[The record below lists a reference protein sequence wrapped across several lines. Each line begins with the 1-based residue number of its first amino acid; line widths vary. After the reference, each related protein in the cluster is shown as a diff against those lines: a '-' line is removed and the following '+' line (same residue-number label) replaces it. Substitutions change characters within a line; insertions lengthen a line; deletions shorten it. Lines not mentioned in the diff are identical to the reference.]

1 MATHSSILTWVIPW
15 TEEPGGL
22 KSIGSQSVRHNLAT
36 KPHHH
41 HHLKF
46 YTVFYVNYIS
56 TKLGVGETWKD
67 SLQFFPL
74 LPLYSYCSVAVWC
87 HNAPVL
93 VPQACAQ
100 AAPSAWSISNS
111 ISATLILYLSLLAST
126 YPWYLS
132 MQTSLPGGSLL
143 LPPRWRHIS
152 LVYGFKF
159 QLHSSYSNMLRL
171 LSGLSPSLDHQLLE
185 NSHCLVNFCLF
196 CTSAEPW
203 WRVGIQNVF
212 WMNKAAF

>member
-74 LPLYSYCSVAVWC
+74 LPLYSYCSVAIWC

-111 ISATLILYLSLLAST
+111 ISATLTLSPCWLPLNPGTSQCRH
-126 YPWYLS
+126 PCLEEVFC
-132 MQTSLPGGSLL
+132 SLPDGDIYPSFMVSSFSFTAVIPTCWDCLAVY
-143 LPPRWRHIS
+143 LPR
-152 LVYGFKF
+152 
-159 QLHSSYSNMLRL
+159 
-171 LSGLSPSLDHQLLE
+171 
-185 NSHCLVNFCLF
+185 
-196 CTSAEPW
+196 
-203 WRVGIQNVF
+203 
-212 WMNKAAF
+212 

>member
-15 TEEPGGL
+15 TEEPGKL

-74 LPLYSYCSVAVWC
+74 LPLYSYCSVAIWC
-87 HNAPVL
+87 HNPPVL
-93 VPQACAQ
+93 VPQACVH

-111 ISATLILYLSLLAST
+111 ISATLTLSLPAGFHLALVPLNADILAWRKSSAPSQMET
-126 YPWYLS
+126 YI
-132 MQTSLPGGSLL
+132 
-143 LPPRWRHIS
+143 PP
-152 LVYGFKF
+152 GFKF

-203 WRVGIQNVF
+203 WRASIQNVF